1 MQDSGD
7 DVKTDTARPR
17 RKGIYLL
24 PNLLTTGAMFGGFY
38 AILAAMNGNF
48 EHAAVAIFVA
58 MFFDGL
64 DGQVARLTNTQSDFG
79 VQYDSLSDMVS
90 FGVAPAVVAYS
101 WMLHSLGK
109 VGWVAAFIYASCAAL
124 RLARFNTQVNIVD
137 KRYFIGLASP
147 AAAALVA
154 GLVWNGYELEPSSP
168 TAVLTAL
175 VTAAAGILMVS
186 NFRYK
191 SLKGLDLKGKVP
203 FVAILVAVLAIVI
216 LASYPAE
223 LLFLSALTYALSAP
237 IFWLLRYRRKQRFPS
252 AAATKEEPVF
262 QQPVFQEPL
271 AQDAS
276 AEPNDMQPAP
286 PRQENP

>member
-1 MQDSGD
+1 MQERGD
-7 DVKTDTARPR
+7 DVNTDNARPR

-64 DGQVARLTNTQSDFG
+64 DGQVARMTNTQSDFG

-154 GLVWNGYELEPSSP
+154 GLVWNGYGLEPSSP

-203 FVAILVAVLAIVI
+203 FFAILIAVLAVVI

-237 IFWLLRYRRKQRFPS
+237 VFWLLRYRRKQRSPL
-252 AAATKEEPVF
+252 PVASK
-262 QQPVFQEPL
+262 QEPVFQEPR
-271 AQDAS
+271 AQEAS
-276 AEPNDMQPAP
+276 VEPNDLQPAP
-286 PRQENP
+286 PHQENG